1 MPFDFHT
8 SKKKELPMI
17 AVRRTYL
24 PKPGT
29 GGKLAA
35 LVHEASSAMESAGY
49 KKPTV
54 YKSWHG
60 SHGMLQTEQLWDST
74 TDYEMSRSVV
84 RKTPSITTIFD
95 QIYPLLA
102 ETHNTE
108 IFEITS

>member
-1 MPFDFHT
+1 
-8 SKKKELPMI
+8 MI

-35 LVHEASSAMESAGY
+35 LVKEAGEAMNAAGFE
-49 KKPTV
+49 KPVV
-54 YKSWHG
+54 YRGWHG
-60 SHGMLQTEQLWDST
+60 SHGMLQTEQRWDSIA
-74 TDYEMSRSVV
+74 DYEASRSAV
-84 RKTPSITTIFD
+84 RNIPGITTVFD

-108 IFEITS
+108 IFAITE